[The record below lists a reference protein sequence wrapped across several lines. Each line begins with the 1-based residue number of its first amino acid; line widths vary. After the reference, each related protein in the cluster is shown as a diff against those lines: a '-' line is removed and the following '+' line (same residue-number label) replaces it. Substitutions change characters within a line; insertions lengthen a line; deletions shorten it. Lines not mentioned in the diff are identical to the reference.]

1 VRKKIAVLG
10 TGAIGSSV
18 ASELTRAG
26 QDVCLIDQWAAHVDA
41 MKSNGLHIQMVEG
54 DLKIKVRAV
63 HLSEVC
69 TLKQKFDV
77 VFLTCKSPDSIWLAE
92 FIKPYLAPG
101 GVLVSL
107 QNSLNDEWLAPV
119 IGYERDVAA
128 VVELA
133 AELWEPGIVK
143 RHTSPTGTWF
153 ALGELHG
160 RVTPRVQELA
170 SILGAAGKVEVKTN
184 IWGGKWS
191 KLTLNCMSQAVSGA
205 LRISD
210 WEISQSV
217 PLMDVAVALGRECLQ
232 VGIALGYQIEPII
245 GLTAEE
251 MLGASDDVL
260 RRALLRLY
268 SHIGQKSINSF
279 LQDLMKGRPTEVHHM
294 NGLVARKG
302 RDAGVPTPLNEKIT
316 AMIAEIEAGRL
327 GFGPENLGRLES
339 LLPER
344 RATAGQ

>member
-1 VRKKIAVLG
+1 
-10 TGAIGSSV
+10 
-18 ASELTRAG
+18 
-26 QDVCLIDQWAAHVDA
+26 
-41 MKSNGLHIQMVEG
+41 MKSNGLHIQMAEG

-143 RHTSPTGTWF
+143 RHTSPTRTWF

-205 LRISD
+205 YASAI
-210 WEISQSV
+210 
-217 PLMDVAVALGRECLQ
+217 GRFRRVCL
-232 VGIALGYQIEPII
+232 
-245 GLTAEE
+245 
-251 MLGASDDVL
+251 
-260 RRALLRLY
+260 
-268 SHIGQKSINSF
+268 
-279 LQDLMKGRPTEVHHM
+279 
-294 NGLVARKG
+294 
-302 RDAGVPTPLNEKIT
+302 
-316 AMIAEIEAGRL
+316 
-327 GFGPENLGRLES
+327 
-339 LLPER
+339 
-344 RATAGQ
+344 